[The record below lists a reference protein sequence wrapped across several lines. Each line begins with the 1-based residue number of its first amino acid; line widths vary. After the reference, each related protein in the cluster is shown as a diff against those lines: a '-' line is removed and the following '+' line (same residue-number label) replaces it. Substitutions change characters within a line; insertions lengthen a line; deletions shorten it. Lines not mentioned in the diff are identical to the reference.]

1 MTASWTRSMRFSNNA
16 GMCSGIPLDSSLF
29 SPFCNLELIGHPE
42 LASGKFVGFGVFTA
56 ESGAEW
62 QRVRELPVDQ
72 GGDVA
77 VLVDEYVHTVEIV
90 MGNKK
95 QELGKLIRPPGKAL
109 NRRLISEDV
118 FQRRYQ
124 VGV

>member
-16 GMCSGIPLDSSLF
+16 GMCSGIPLDSSPK

-42 LASGKFVGFGVFTA
+42 LASGKFAGNGVYTA
-56 ESGAEW
+56 ESGSEW

-90 MGNKK
+90 MGN
-95 QELGKLIRPPGKAL
+95 P
-109 NRRLISEDV
+109 
-118 FQRRYQ
+118 
-124 VGV
+124 